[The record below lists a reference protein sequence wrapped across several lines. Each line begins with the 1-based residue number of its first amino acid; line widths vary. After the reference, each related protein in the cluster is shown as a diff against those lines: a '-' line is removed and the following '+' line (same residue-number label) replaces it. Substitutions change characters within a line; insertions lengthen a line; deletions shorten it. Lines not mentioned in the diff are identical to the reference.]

1 MSFLPSL
8 LRQNSRPYEKQI
20 SSAKK
25 HEKIRR
31 ENSSSVLD
39 KPIVKTKTRIK
50 QCSGV
55 EKTARSSEYDEMSF
69 MQRVD
74 LALESYGNVID
85 ENPDIASCVKRT
97 KTTIKHI
104 ADKFGLEWKALKQ
117 HIGYASR
124 DHLFFDNFSMEY
136 YIDHMEGLIA
146 RQPLRFLLLS
156 SAVGQQTPWG
166 APSYAE
172 DMDSSDSGGLS
183 EQFIREQCGENTCTL
198 ESNTFISLS
207 SPGTKRFLIKKAN
220 EIASRSNDN
229 EGSQSMS
236 PAPSSVSLSLGAL
249 SSLCSVYVMLH
260 EKNIPPTVL
269 FSKVMKNK
277 KANVHLCPFAFVLF
291 DKYIIMKFPNYF
303 HLMCGSLKDPME
315 VLYLVM
321 FMLFPLTYRLVFCT
335 F

>member
-146 RQPLRFLLLS
+146 RQPLRWTHKLLMRDIILLS
-156 SAVGQQTPWG
+156 HNVFCNVICLTCIIIIYVLYIQILIAQQCCGTTNTMG
-166 APSYAE
+166 RTQLCRRH
-172 DMDSSDSGGLS
+172 GLFRFRR
-183 EQFIREQCGENTCTL
+183 FIRAIYT
-198 ESNTFISLS
+198 
-207 SPGTKRFLIKKAN
+207 R
-220 EIASRSNDN
+220 
-229 EGSQSMS
+229 
-236 PAPSSVSLSLGAL
+236 
-249 SSLCSVYVMLH
+249 
-260 EKNIPPTVL
+260 TVWGKYMH
-269 FSKVMKNK
+269 SGI
-277 KANVHLCPFAFVLF
+277 
-291 DKYIIMKFPNYF
+291 KYIHFVILSR
-303 HLMCGSLKDPME
+303 HE
-315 VLYLVM
+315 
-321 FMLFPLTYRLVFCT
+321 T
-335 F
+335 FFDQESKRDCVEE